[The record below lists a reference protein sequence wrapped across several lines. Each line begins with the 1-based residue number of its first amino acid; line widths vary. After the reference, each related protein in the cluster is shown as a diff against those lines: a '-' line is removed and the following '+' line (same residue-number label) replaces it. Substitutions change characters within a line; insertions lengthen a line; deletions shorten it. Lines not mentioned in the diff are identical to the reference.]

1 MFQVETFNSFSDALK
16 IDKKSKPKETN
27 FFKSDQ
33 RFMRHITDTEMNTV
47 VAGKGTQRIIKRL
60 ADDGLQYLKQKQIN
74 LWLQK

>member
-1 MFQVETFNSFSDALK
+1 
-16 IDKKSKPKETN
+16 
-27 FFKSDQ
+27 
-33 RFMRHITDTEMNTV
+33 MRHITDTEMNTV